1 VKAWPTVSP
10 QLRSSPTPDGAA
22 ILRLERLSR
31 SFAVGD
37 QLVHALDGV
46 DLDIAAGE
54 YISLM
59 GPSGSGKSTLLN
71 ILGLLDRPTSGEYW
85 LAGEQTSTMSDDRL
99 ADTRQRAIGFVFQFF
114 HLIHRMTAVE
124 NVELPLM
131 LAGVPMA
138 ERRSRAREVLR
149 RMGLEARIDH
159 RSNQLSGGER
169 QRVAIAR
176 AVVMQPR
183 ILLADEPTGNLD
195 SVSGGEVVRIVEA
208 LHDEGLTLIVVTHD
222 QAIGSRAHR
231 RLLMRDGKIVQD
243 LSG

>member
-1 VKAWPTVSP
+1 MSP

-208 LHDEGLTLIVVTHD
+208 LHEEGLTLIVVTHD

>member
-1 VKAWPTVSP
+1 MKAWLTVSP
-10 QLRSSPTPDGAA
+10 QLRSSPVPDPAA
-22 ILRLERLSR
+22 ILRLEQLTRT
-31 SFAVGD
+31 FAVGD
-37 QLVHALDGV
+37 QLVRALDGV
-46 DLDIAAGE
+46 DLDVAAGE

-71 ILGLLDRPTSGEYW
+71 VLGLLDRPTSGEYW

-99 ADTRQRAIGFVFQFF
+99 ADTRQREIGFVFQFF

-131 LAGVPMA
+131 LAGIPMA
-138 ERRSRAREVLR
+138 ERRSRAREVLQ

-176 AVVMQPR
+176 AVVMRPK

-195 SVSGGEVVRIVEA
+195 SVSGGEVVKIVEA
-208 LHDEGLTLIVVTHD
+208 LHEEGLTLIVVTHD
-222 QAIGSRAHR
+222 QALGSRAHR
-231 RLLMRDGKIVQD
+231 RLLMRDGRIVQD

>member
-1 VKAWPTVSP
+1 MSP

-176 AVVMQPR
+176 AVVMQPK